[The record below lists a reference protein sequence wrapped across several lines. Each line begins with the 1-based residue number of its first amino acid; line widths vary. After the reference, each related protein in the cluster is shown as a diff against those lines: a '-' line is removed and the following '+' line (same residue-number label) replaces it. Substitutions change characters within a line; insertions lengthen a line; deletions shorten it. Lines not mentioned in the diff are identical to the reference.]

1 MHRQRVQPLLPREL
15 IALVLLM
22 AVPDGLIVSTRAA
35 SSKEIEIV
43 VVRHGQIFGTCPWR
57 CLDARM

>member
-1 MHRQRVQPLLPREL
+1 MHRQRVKPLLPLEL

-22 AVPDGLIVSTRAA
+22 AVPDGLIIPTRAA

-43 VVRHGQIFGTCPWR
+43 VVRHDQIVGTCPW
-57 CLDARM
+57 